1 MLAGLYNQAV
11 AVAANTSLGKA
22 YGVKPQLEAYLTI
35 SDQVLLKAKS
45 KLTQVESLQTVP
57 NLKDTLTELANAAEA
72 LLKDVRAESNMNK
85 IVDIIAN
92 HIGDFDSVTAF
103 TEALPKMDSIKTM
116 QAFGNKL
123 IDLDNYEQLGNL
135 LSDLQDFSNLKTPDQ
150 KEAFAELSAN
160 KLLNKITAENA
171 KLNINQV
178 KKDVKKMAN
187 DVCKELKLTES
198 ESDSL
203 IALFDT
209 LTTKHL
215 PTLNSLR
222 QKLIKELPAFL
233 DAEKLRIGK
242 AHPELVVTERKP
254 SAILAGFHAK
264 VSTHKQAAKPKPAP
278 KRKAETTVGKVAKK
292 TK

>member
-92 HIGDFDSVTAF
+92 HIRDFDSVTAF

-178 KKDVKKMAN
+178 KKDVKKMTN

-215 PTLNSLR
+215 PALNSLR

-233 DAEKLRIGK
+233 AAEKQRIAK
-242 AHPELVVTERKP
+242 AHPELVVTEHKP

-264 VSTHKQAAKPKPAP
+264 PSKAA
-278 KRKAETTVGKVAKK
+278 KRKAENAVGKTVKVAKK
-292 TK
+292 GHLPK